1 MKKIIILILCI
12 FQVSPILAQKTYEIK
27 GRFTSIKAATITL
40 AYKDQQGVED
50 SVHTTD
56 GSFSFSGTVSRP
68 VKGMLMVKTLQPGAY
83 PGFSLEYVELYVE
96 PGKTSVNGPAPATA
110 TINGGEAQADFNLL
124 NQQLKPAKVKMDQ
137 LLAKYNK
144 ATAERD
150 SLALHA
156 IMDQATVINNE
167 RSKLEED
174 FISAHPASYV
184 SWDLLKQHSTIIDP
198 VTFEPLFSKMA
209 KQFRESE
216 EGREMAEQL
225 ALSRKTAVGQ
235 QAMDFEQ
242 MDVNGKKVTLSSL
255 KGRYVLLDF
264 WASWCGPCRAE
275 NPNVLKAYNKFKDK
289 HLEILAVSLD
299 QNKANWLSAIEKDAM
314 PWIHVSDL
322 KGWKNE
328 VAAQYGIRSIP
339 QNLLIGPDGRIIAK
353 NLRGSALEK
362 KLSEILE

>member
-1 MKKIIILILCI
+1 
-12 FQVSPILAQKTYEIK
+12 
-27 GRFTSIKAATITL
+27 
-40 AYKDQQGVED
+40 
-50 SVHTTD
+50 
-56 GSFSFSGTVSRP
+56 
-68 VKGMLMVKTLQPGAY
+68 
-83 PGFSLEYVELYVE
+83 
-96 PGKTSVNGPAPATA
+96 
-110 TINGGEAQADFNLL
+110 
-124 NQQLKPAKVKMDQ
+124 
-137 LLAKYNK
+137 
-144 ATAERD
+144 
-150 SLALHA
+150 
-156 IMDQATVINNE
+156 
-167 RSKLEED
+167 
-174 FISAHPASYV
+174 
-184 SWDLLKQHSTIIDP
+184 
-198 VTFEPLFSKMA
+198 
-209 KQFRESE
+209 
-216 EGREMAEQL
+216 
-225 ALSRKTAVGQ
+225 
-235 QAMDFEQ
+235 MDFEQ